1 MNSSLIRI
9 AGFVASLM
17 VVPATVKAQAIA
29 PRGGAMAPQAV
40 PGYAVPGYPQPGYA
54 PGGAYPQPE
63 RMSVVDPDKKLSAG
77 DEVTVE
83 IVEDREGGLARVV
96 SATGELDVPPLGRV
110 RVAGQT
116 AADAA
121 SNIKRMLEKDYY
133 YTATVRLSID
143 RISKVAVQQGSV
155 QLSGQVRIVGPQML
169 IAGEQLTVSGAIL
182 KAGGLT
188 EWGNAKKVQ
197 VTRRSKDG
205 RTEQFEVDFK
215 KITETGDIQA
225 DPVLQDGDRI
235 FVPKI
240 FIRF

>member
-1 MNSSLIRI
+1 MTSSFIRI
-9 AGFVASLM
+9 AGFALIVAVSA
-17 VVPATVKAQAIA
+17 ATAEAQSAV
-29 PRGGAMAPQAV
+29 PRGVPVAPT
-40 PGYAVPGYPQPGYA
+40 VPGYPATGY
-54 PGGAYPQPE
+54 PGAYPPGMAYPQQE

-96 SATGELDVPPLGRV
+96 SATGELDVPPIGRV
-110 RVAGQT
+110 RVSGQT
-116 AADAA
+116 AIDAA
-121 SNIKRMLEKDYY
+121 ANIKRLLEKDYY

-143 RISKVAVQQGSV
+143 RVSKVAVQQGSV
-155 QLSGQVRIVGPQML
+155 QLSGQVRIVGQQML

-197 VTRRSKDG
+197 VTRRSKEG
-205 RTEQFEVDFK
+205 KTEQFEVDFK
-215 KITETGDIQA
+215 KITETGDIQS

-235 FVPKI
+235 FVPKLL
-240 FIRF
+240 FRL